1 MNTAFCCA
9 VQIGI
14 VVWIRNYLVENA
26 SSAEYRCRQALC
38 ASLFFSVLRVMVNLN
53 QLGEAAVV
61 ASYVSLH
68 QNAPLQDIAGTKVRT
83 FLRDGGSA
91 L

>member
-1 MNTAFCCA
+1 
-9 VQIGI
+9 
-14 VVWIRNYLVENA
+14 
-26 SSAEYRCRQALC
+26 
-38 ASLFFSVLRVMVNLN
+38 MVNLN

-68 QNAPLQDIAGTKVRT
+68 QNTPLQDIAGTEVRT
-83 FLRDGGSA
+83 LLRDGGSA